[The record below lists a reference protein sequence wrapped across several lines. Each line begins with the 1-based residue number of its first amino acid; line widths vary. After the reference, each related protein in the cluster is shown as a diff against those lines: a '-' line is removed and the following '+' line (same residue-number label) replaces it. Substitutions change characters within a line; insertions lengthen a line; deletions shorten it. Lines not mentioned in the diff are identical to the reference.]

1 MARRAREATP
11 GASFDAALQRDAN
24 AQSNAQSGDTNA
36 QTAMLLVYQ
45 YSQRGR
51 QWPWA
56 QDR

>member
-11 GASFDAALQRDAN
+11 GARFDAALQRDA
-24 AQSNAQSGDTNA
+24 NA